1 MQLGEKEGRG
11 VCLGSLYKDSLMQ
24 GPQTTGLQHS
34 LMLQEFLSATMIGMK
49 TVISELQSDTIAIQ
63 RTGKPRN
70 IRGDIIF
77 FSYFAQVEPKI
88 FLRG

>member
-34 LMLQEFLSATMIGMK
+34 LMLQNSCWQL
-49 TVISELQSDTIAIQ
+49 
-63 RTGKPRN
+63 
-70 IRGDIIF
+70 
-77 FSYFAQVEPKI
+77 
-88 FLRG
+88 